1 VLYHLLVPL
10 ADSNIAFNV
19 FRYVTFR
26 AAGAVVTAFLVACWF
41 GPSIIGRLRMLKVGQ
56 VVRTEGPQTHLGK
69 SGTPTMGGVIIVLS
83 TVIPTLLWARLD
95 TLNTWAVLI
104 TLCWLGGLGFMDDD
118 LKITRKKTEGL
129 KGRYKLVGQ
138 TAAGLLLGIALVVA
152 PMIVHQTDLGVP
164 TYPFAWT
171 QIPFFK
177 TVHLT
182 LWWPLY
188 ILFVTFIIVGCS
200 NAVNLTDGLDGLA
213 TGLSAIAAV
222 TFALFAYLFGR
233 VDAANYLN
241 VFYIPGAG
249 ELTIFLVAL
258 AGGCMGFLWFNAH
271 PAEVFMG
278 DTGSLAIGGVLGCV
292 AVLLRAEFL
301 LGIVGAIFVAE
312 ALSVMLQTVYFKYTK
327 RRYGSGRRIFRM
339 APLHHHFEQIGWHE
353 SKVIIRFW
361 IMGIMCALVAF
372 ATLKIR

>member
-1 VLYHLLVPL
+1 VLYFLLVPL
-10 ADSNIAFNV
+10 ADQNIAFNV

-26 AAGAVVTAFLVACWF
+26 AAGAVVTAFLVAFWF
-41 GPSIIGRLRMLKVGQ
+41 GPAIIGRLRMLKVGQ

-69 SGTPTMGGVIIVLS
+69 SGTPTMGGVLIVLS

-95 TLNTWAVLI
+95 TLNTWAVLL
-104 TLCWLGGLGFMDDD
+104 TLSWLGALGFMDDY

-129 KGRYKLVGQ
+129 KGRYKLIGQ

-152 PMIVHQTDLGVP
+152 PMLVHQTDPGVP

-213 TGLSAIAAV
+213 AGLSAIAAV

-249 ELTIFLVAL
+249 ELAIFLVAL

-312 ALSVMLQTVYFKYTK
+312 ALSVMMQTVYFKYTR